1 MRIRNAFT
9 MIELIFVIV
18 VMGILGK
25 FGVEFLRQAYESYI
39 ASSIN
44 NTLQYNSGTAVEFI
58 AARLQDRIKDSII
71 VRINDTN
78 LTVVPLA
85 DADYNTTYTILEW
98 VGADGDGFRG
108 NSDNTAALF
117 NKPNW
122 SGILD
127 LDHTDANASILV
139 SPETNTTKIN
149 ALIDVLSDT
158 GSSINDAALYFIG
171 SDSDIQSGYGWDRN
185 LSAINAQQGVMH
197 PINLNG
203 NPTQFVSAT
212 GTNFQDVYEYYK
224 LAWTAY
230 AVVFDTVTNNLLLYY
245 NYQPWKDK
253 NGDGNADTYLDGNSS
268 IIMQNVS
275 TFQSIAIGSVVKI
288 QVCAKSSLIKNQE
301 YSLCKEKTIF

>member
-44 NTLQYNSGTAVEFI
+44 NTLQANSGTAVEFI
-58 AARLQDRIKDSII
+58 AARLQDRIKDSVI
-71 VRINDTN
+71 VRTGAGAP
-78 LTVVPLA
+78 VVALA
-85 DADYNTTYTILEW
+85 DANYTTVYTVLEW
-98 VGADGDGFRG
+98 IGADGDGFRG
-108 NSDNTAALF
+108 NSDDNTTLPIF

-122 SGILD
+122 SGIID
-127 LDHTDANASILV
+127 IDHADANASVLV
-139 SPETNTTKIN
+139 SPETNTTKIDT
-149 ALIDVLSDT
+149 LIKVLADNPATST
-158 GSSINDAALYFIG
+158 TTINDAALYFIG
-171 SDSDIQSGYGWDRN
+171 SNSDIQSGYGWN
-185 LSAINAQQGVMH
+185 GAIIDQNRTMH
-197 PINLNG
+197 PINLVVG
-203 NPTQFVSAT
+203 QPTQFVSAT

-230 AVVFDTVTNNLLLYY
+230 AVVFETNTSNLLLYY
-245 NYQPWKDK
+245 NYQPW
-253 NGDGNADTYLDGNSS
+253 NGDDYLDGTSS
-268 IIMQNVS
+268 IIMNNVS

-288 QVCAKSSLIKNQE
+288 QVCAKSNLTNQE

>member
-44 NTLQYNSGTAVEFI
+44 NTLQANSGTAVEFI

-71 VRINDTN
+71 VRMGDSN
-78 LTVVPLA
+78 LTVVPLS

-98 VGADGDGFRG
+98 IGADGDGFRG
-108 NSDNTAALF
+108 NSDGTTTL

-122 SGILD
+122 SGIAD
-127 LDHTDANASILV
+127 LDHPDANAPVLV
-139 SPETNTTKIN
+139 SPETNTTKVDT
-149 ALIDVLSDT
+149 LIDVLSNT
-158 GSSINDAALYFIG
+158 SRSIDDAALYFIG
-171 SDSDIQSGYGWDRN
+171 SNSDIQSGYGWNGQIIDQN
-185 LSAINAQQGVMH
+185 STMH
-197 PINLNG
+197 PINKVASQ
-203 NPTQFVSAT
+203 PTQFKSVI
-212 GTNFQDVYEYYK
+212 GNFQDVYEYYK

-230 AVVFDTVTNNLLLYY
+230 AVVFETNTSNLLLYY
-245 NYQPWKDK
+245 NYQPW
-253 NGDGNADTYLDGNSS
+253 NGDDYLDGNSS
-268 IIMQNVS
+268 IIMNNVS

-288 QVCAKSSLIKNQE
+288 QVCAKSNLTNQE